1 MVQLFFEKRDM
12 AGKYMVRI
20 NGLWITI
27 YDSFWLFYETLFPAF
42 YEIHKSIFQSPTKFD
57 FVIKYYFTKWV
68 AQQKQFISSLQ
79 CLFTWHFKVECF
91 IVKLLYI

>member
-42 YEIHKSIFQSPTKFD
+42 YEIHKSIFQSPTKFWLCYKVL
-57 FVIKYYFTKWV
+57 F
-68 AQQKQFISSLQ
+68 QQNELLSKSSL
-79 CLFTWHFKVECF
+79 LVHYNVFLPGILK
-91 IVKLLYI
+91 

>member
-20 NGLWITI
+20 NGLWIAI

-42 YEIHKSIFQSPTKFD
+42 YEIHKSIFQSPTKF
-57 FVIKYYFTKWV
+57 
-68 AQQKQFISSLQ
+68 
-79 CLFTWHFKVECF
+79 
-91 IVKLLYI
+91 